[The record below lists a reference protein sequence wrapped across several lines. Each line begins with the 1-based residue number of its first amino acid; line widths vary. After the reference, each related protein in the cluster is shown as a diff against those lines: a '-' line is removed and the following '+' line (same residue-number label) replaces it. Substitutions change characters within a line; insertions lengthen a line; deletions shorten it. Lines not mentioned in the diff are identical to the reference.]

1 VSAPEA
7 QAELARLRARVSA
20 LEAALERRSRELRLI
35 QRHVCP
41 RDLVV
46 ISRVCAGLP
55 LAKGAYDP
63 MLWLET
69 TEVTEADIQ
78 ETLEDLWL
86 AVTPASAAGDPAA

>member
-1 VSAPEA
+1 LEYPDP
-7 QAELARLRARVSA
+7 LARIAYLEARVA
-20 LEAALERRSRELRLI
+20 GLEAALERRSDELRLL
-35 QRHVCP
+35 QKHVCP

-46 ISRVCAGLP
+46 VSRVSAGLP

-63 MLWLET
+63 MLWIET

-86 AVTPASAAGDPAA
+86 AVTPASANGNSPS

>member
-1 VSAPEA
+1 VAEPSDAEIKRLEA
-7 QAELARLRARVSA
+7 RCAA

-35 QRHVCP
+35 QKHVCAG
-41 RDLVV
+41 DLVL

-63 MLWLET
+63 LFWRET
-69 TEVTEADIQ
+69 TQVTEADIQ

-86 AVTPASAAGDPAA
+86 AVTPADAGGDGRS